1 MSKKADLSALF
12 GANDTSSFLGLETCD
27 DLKLLS
33 ASLALIGIPCATP
46 YNSVGPYCKN
56 APNALRSAIASL
68 SANID
73 RHNFDLDGRIFPK
86 DHPRAVDCGDLPYDE
101 DNFQANRE
109 NIFLSIKA
117 ILKQNSIPI
126 VIGGDDSIPIP
137 VLQAFEG
144 EKKYTILQIDAH
156 IDWRKSH
163 MDEVFGLSSTM
174 RRASEMDHIER
185 IIQVGSRGLGSAHS
199 DDLADALE
207 WGVNLFTAYEV
218 HNNGIAGILK
228 AIPEQSN
235 IIISLDVDALDPSI
249 VPGVI
254 GRTPGGLTYFQVL
267 DLIKGASKR
276 GKISGINFVEYM
288 PEVDV
293 DGIGA
298 LTTSRLIAASM
309 GILSR
314 QEFNKITNSNGA

>member
-1 MSKKADLSALF
+1 MSEKPDLSALF
-12 GANDTSSFLGLETCD
+12 GANSTSSFLGIEKCEDLE
-27 DLKLLS
+27 LLS

-46 YNSVGPYCKN
+46 YQSVGPYCKN
-56 APNALRSAIASL
+56 APKALRAAIASL

-73 RHNFDLDGRIFPK
+73 RHNFDLNGQIFPK
-86 DHPRAVDCGDLPYDE
+86 DHPRAVDCGDLSYDE
-101 DNFQANRE
+101 NNFQSNRE
-109 NIFLSIKA
+109 NIFQSIKT
-117 ILKQNSIPI
+117 ILNKNSIPI

-144 EKKYTILQIDAH
+144 QEKYTILQIDAH
-156 IDWRKSH
+156 IDWRESH
-163 MDEVFGLSSTM
+163 MDEALGLSSTM
-174 RRASEMDHIER
+174 RRASEMNHIEK

-199 DDLADALE
+199 DDLADALD
-207 WGVNLFTAYEV
+207 WGVSFFTAYDV
-218 HNNGIAGILK
+218 HSNGIKDILET
-228 AIPEQSN
+228 IPEQSN

-254 GRTPGGLTYFQVL
+254 GRTPGGLTYFQTL
-267 DLIKGASKR
+267 DLIKGASKKGR
-276 GKISGINFVEYM
+276 VCGINFVEFM

-298 LTTSRLIAASM
+298 LTTSRLIAAAM

-314 QEFNKITNSNGA
+314 QEYKKHLKI